1 MIYPAAAQVEVFH
14 AWESAETGELVAVA
28 AELGSNQVSGPN
40 HDSFGDIG
48 TNILGSVGNLRC

>member
-1 MIYPAAAQVEVFH
+1 LVTIYPAAAQVEVFH

-40 HDSFGDIG
+40 HDAFGDVG
-48 TNILGSVGNLRC
+48 TNIFGSLGGT